1 MQQTKLLIELQTCC
15 IGQHYLSFVTYV
27 LCLIIRDKFEK
38 VFKAQLSGWTL
49 DLGIVYNLHASIF

>member
-38 VFKAQLSGWTL
+38 VFRISKTC
-49 DLGIVYNLHASIF
+49 VLHTHGRVCVTHTRY

>member
-38 VFKAQLSGWTL
+38 VFKISNVCVLHTL
-49 DLGIVYNLHASIF
+49 GRVCGTHTFY